1 MWERLGAIVLSVILL
16 TCVISVRSSAEDVT
30 DRQVTEV
37 IRDGFYRFSDSIDIS
52 EFSVKPEELTGVL
65 ASIIKDD
72 PYLFFVNGQMSY
84 SYKPGGSVLSL
95 KPSYHFVGEDAF
107 EAWESCRTQVREI
120 ATEAKKYV
128 SPYKKALYL
137 HDRICLSFEYD
148 DTLESDSLY
157 SFFQTGKGTC
167 QAYTHLYMAV
177 LRECG
182 IESHFVA
189 SDTIEHIWNYVRI
202 DGEWYHAD
210 LTWDDSAVTVSG
222 VSRRHFLCSDKVAAE
237 RGHRDWY
244 SSVSVSCLSERFA
257 ESDFDGMLDADASP
271 WDADGDGLLSLADV
285 LILRRYLERGDI
297 PVFSG
302 DLDGD
307 SEITHGDVALLRK
320 KLLGED

>member
-1 MWERLGAIVLSVILL
+1 MRERVVAIILSAILFVCLIRVRAGAADV
-16 TCVISVRSSAEDVT
+16 AETRVT
-30 DRQVTEV
+30 DV
-37 IRDGFYRFSDSIDIS
+37 IRDGFYRFSESIDIS
-52 EFSVKPEELTGVL
+52 EFGVKPEELTEIL

-84 SYKPGGSVLSL
+84 SYKPGGCVISL
-95 KPSYHFVGEDAF
+95 KPIYHLAGEEAF
-107 EAWESCRTQVREI
+107 EAWESCRTMVREI
-120 ATEAKKYV
+120 ATEAKRYI

-148 DTLESDSLY
+148 KALESDSLY
-157 SFFQTGKGTC
+157 SFLTTGKGTC
-167 QAYTHLYMAV
+167 QAYTYLYMAV

-189 SDTIEHIWNYVRI
+189 SDTIEHIWNYVKV

-222 VSRRHFLCSDKVAAE
+222 VSRRHFLCSDKVATE

-244 SSVSVSCLSERFA
+244 SSINVSCSSERFA
-257 ESDFDGMLDADASP
+257 NIDFGGVLDTEASP
-271 WDADGDGLLSLADV
+271 WDIDGDGNLSLADV
-285 LILRRYLERGDI
+285 LFLRQHVECGAFLD
-297 PVFSG
+297 SCG

-307 SEITHGDVALLRK
+307 GEVTLADVALLRK
-320 KLLGED
+320 KLLDED